1 MVWVDPEWPEHLK
14 KCLVRIWEM
23 YELESSGR
31 IRDSCDH
38 AEAYYNLT
46 NEKIKLEEEKKKL
59 IEDLGKAIS
68 ERKVDGSTDSHV
80 ERVSQQLLD
89 LHKLLRQKAEKQRDE
104 LKEENKKLEYYIA
117 DLLKAGEANKEK
129 LKKMKA
135 ILDE

>member
-38 AEAYYNLT
+38 VEAFYNLT

-59 IEDLGKAIS
+59 IEDLGKAVS

-89 LHKLLRQKAEKQRDE
+89 LHKLLRQKAEKQRDAP
-104 LKEENKKLEYYIA
+104 KEEKINLSNT
-117 DLLKAGEANKEK
+117 LLVC
-129 LKKMKA
+129 
-135 ILDE
+135 